1 MSHPTPPRVAE
12 RPDPRD
18 WDDYELLTLP
28 EAAGLFWP
36 RGPLTVAT
44 LRTAI
49 RDGRLGVTVI
59 ARKFF
64 VTPASIREM
73 SRPGGR
79 AAIVASAPEPGA
91 GKDCDLNPWRDS
103 KDCDLNPWSDS
114 GL

>member
-49 RDGRLGVTVI
+49 RDGWIWLGVSWLLF
-59 ARKFF
+59 RLY
-64 VTPASIREM
+64 M
-73 SRPGGR
+73 DGGPKHGR
-79 AAIVASAPEPGA
+79 
-91 GKDCDLNPWRDS
+91 
-103 KDCDLNPWSDS
+103 
-114 GL
+114 